1 MVSVETIKT
10 QVAVLGAG
18 PAGLAAALRAAQLGL
33 QVDLFEKTGTHGGV
47 HSGGIGPFA
56 AGSHIQ
62 KKYGRT
68 DGTVEKAYKYL
79 MDFTHATI
87 DARLASAFIR
97 KTAFTIQWLED
108 LGVIFADPNTCP
120 FDPPGD
126 NAHFCHTY
134 DPSPEFPG
142 VDRYLPDLLRKRID
156 EQPKVTL
163 HFNAAGKR
171 LLTND
176 GAVTGLIVQTADGDE
191 ITVEAG
197 AVIIGTG
204 GFMGNPELLK
214 KYTTYENDKT
224 VFFSCQRPNICGDGM
239 QMAWAIGAGHSE
251 MMLDVYKGMPIY
263 CGPMGTK
270 PEWSLLADPN
280 LMVNCRGERFI
291 DETCERYYLA
301 NAIHRQPG
309 GYAYMVTASSVTDR
323 FLADGVSF
331 MVPADSDPPYTDVEK
346 IVAEAEAL
354 NYPYLFS
361 ANSPEELAQKMGVPC
376 DVFLQT
382 LAEYNEACETG
393 SDTIF
398 FKQDNLKKLE
408 GKRWFAAQFYVDSFG
423 ALGGLKINDKTEVIR
438 DDLTPIPGLYGAGS
452 EANSIYA
459 GTYPGVLSGNTSG
472 FAYTTGIMA
481 AESAAQ
487 FLKA

>member
-1 MVSVETIKT
+1 MKTIT
-10 QVAVLGAG
+10 TDVAVLGAG

-33 QVDLFEKTGTHGGV
+33 TVDLFEKTEKHGGV

-62 KKYGRT
+62 KKYGMT
-68 DGTVEKAYKYL
+68 EGTVENAYRYL
-79 MDFTHATI
+79 IDFTHATI
-87 DARLASAFIR
+87 DARLASAYIR
-97 KTAFTIQWLED
+97 KTAFTIEWLEQ
-108 LGVIFADPNTCP
+108 LGVIFSDPATCP
-120 FDPPGD
+120 FSPPGD
-126 NAHFCHTY
+126 KAHYCHTY

-142 VDRYLPDLLRKRID
+142 VERYLPDLLMKRIS
-156 EQPKVTL
+156 EQKSVTV

-171 LLTND
+171 LLTE
-176 GAVTGLIVQTADGDE
+176 GGIVTGLIVRTTDGEE
-191 ITVEAG
+191 ITVTAK
-197 AVIIGTG
+197 AVVIGTG

-214 KYTTYENDKT
+214 RYTTYENEKT

-239 QMAWAIGAGHSE
+239 QMAWEIGAGRSE

-280 LMVNCRGERFI
+280 LMVNRRGERFI
-291 DETCERYYLA
+291 DETCVRYDLA

-309 GYAYMVTASSVTDR
+309 GYAYLITASSVTDE
-323 FLADGVSF
+323 FKTGGVSF
-331 MVPADSDPPYTDVEK
+331 LMPADAAPPLTDVED
-346 IVAEAEAL
+346 IIAEARSL
-354 NYPYLFS
+354 DYPYIFAADS
-361 ANSPEELAQKMGVPC
+361 VEELAVQLGIEPEI
-376 DVFLQT
+376 LAQT
-382 LAEYNEACETG
+382 VREYNQACETG
-393 SDTIF
+393 CDEIF
-398 FKQDNLKKLE
+398 FKKENLKKLS
-408 GKRWFAAQFYVDSFG
+408 GPRWYAAQFYVDSFG

-452 EANSIYA
+452 EANSLYA
-459 GTYPGVLSGNTSG
+459 GTYPGELSGNTSG

-487 FLKA
+487 YIHAM